1 MGNKRVDLNCRKEMQ
16 NKKGNFLTHARFK
29 TKSNGG
35 KSKRTHAKTQRS
47 LKQIKTKAG
56 VSMNWT
62 LPLGFKADT
71 KGKMYR
77 EQSVIL

>member
-16 NKKGNFLTHARFK
+16 NKKGNFLTHTRFK

-35 KSKRTHAKTQRS
+35 KSKRTHAKNT
-47 LKQIKTKAG
+47 KIFEMNKTKAG

-62 LPLGFKADT
+62 VPLGFQADI

-77 EQSVIL
+77 EQSLIL